1 MNVLKF
7 QLSGE
12 TAFFK
17 RPDVNTYLYFTYGN
31 IHKVA
36 LLGMLGAIMG
46 YTGYNSQCNKI
57 YKHKTKEKVYPEFY
71 EKLKEIKI
79 GIVPINR
86 HGYNLKKVQTFNN
99 SVGYASQEKG
109 GNLIVK
115 EQWLEK
121 PKWEIYI
128 LIENEITEELA
139 DRLKNYRFKYIP
151 YLGKNDH
158 LADIS
163 FVEIINDAKEVSNFD
178 ELDSLFISKYFSL
191 NLDED
196 DDLDC
201 DETIWKYEE
210 DLPIALEETTNKY
223 ELERFMF
230 TNASLDAKNNQEFS
244 IYKCNDKNIFF
255 F

>member
-1 MNVLKF
+1 MEVLKF
-7 QLSGE
+7 NLSGE

-36 LLGMLGAIMG
+36 LLGILGAIMG
-46 YTGYNSQCNKI
+46 YKGYNNQCNKI
-57 YKHKTKEKVYPEFY
+57 YKHEQEQSVYPEFY
-71 EKLKEIKI
+71 EKLKGLKV
-79 GIVPINR
+79 GIVPINH

-128 LIENEITEELA
+128 LIENEITRELA

-158 LADIS
+158 IADINH
-163 FVEIINDAKEVSNFD
+163 VEVIKTAENIQSVDK
-178 ELDSLFISKYFSL
+178 LDGLFIGKDFTL
-191 NLDED
+191 NLDNED
-196 DDLDC
+196 EEEDIL
-201 DETIWKYEE
+201 WKYEE
-210 DLPIALEETTNKY
+210 SLPVALEEVTNKY
-223 ELERFMF
+223 ELETFLM
-230 TNASLDAKNNQEFS
+230 TNAAINIKDHDKVQM
-244 IYKCNDKNIFF
+244 YKCNDKNIYFF
-255 F
+255 

>member
-1 MNVLKF
+1 MEVLKF
-7 QLSGE
+7 NLSGK

-31 IHKVA
+31 VHKVA
-36 LLGMLGAIMG
+36 LLGILGAIMG
-46 YTGYNSQCNKI
+46 YKGYNNQCNKI
-57 YKHKTKEKVYPEFY
+57 YKHQKEQSVYPEFY
-71 EKLKEIKI
+71 EKLKGIKI
-79 GIVPINR
+79 GIVPING

-99 SVGYASQEKG
+99 SVGYASKEQG

-128 LIENEITEELA
+128 LIDNKITEEVA
-139 DRLKNYRFKYIP
+139 ERFKNYRFKYIP

-158 LADIS
+158 IADIDS
-163 FVEIINDAKEVSNFD
+163 VEVIKDAKNIHNVD
-178 ELDSLFISKYFSL
+178 KLDGLFIGKYFTL
-191 NLDED
+191 NLDNED
-196 DDLDC
+196 EEEDSV
-201 DETIWKYEE
+201 WKYEE
-210 DLPIALEETTNKY
+210 SLPISLEETTNRY
-223 ELERFMF
+223 ELETFVM
-230 TNASLDAKNNQEFS
+230 TNAVVNETEHDKVE